1 MARLEN
7 LLGAQALA
15 LTDRLLAAT
24 SGPADGTSASER
36 AALVTLLA
44 HPDHPV
50 SWLCGVLGL
59 TSSGGTRL
67 VDRLVAAGWV
77 TRDPGVDAR
86 SRRVRLTGSGRDR
99 ARDVLRARRAAMA
112 DAVSALS
119 AGDRAELERLLDV
132 LVTGLAGTRQPAMQ
146 VCRLC
151 DRSAC
156 TAGGRACPLDHAVA
170 ADRCRHD

>member
-15 LTDRLLAAT
+15 LTDRLLAADG
-24 SGPADGTSASER
+24 GPLAGASPSER

-44 HPDHPV
+44 HPDRSV
-50 SWLCGVLGL
+50 SWLGGVLGL
-59 TSSGGTRL
+59 TSSGITRL

-77 TRDPGVDAR
+77 TRAPGEDAR
-86 SRRVRLTGSGRDR
+86 SRRVGLTRAGHDR
-99 ARDVLRARRAAMA
+99 ALTALHARRAAMA
-112 DAVSALS
+112 DALSALS
-119 AGDRAELERLLDV
+119 ETDRAELERLLEV
-132 LVTGLAGTRQPAMQ
+132 IVGSLAETRLPAMQ

-156 TAGGRACPLDHAVA
+156 ASDGRTCPLEHTASVEGS
-170 ADRCRHD
+170 HG